1 MEHILRLFTTFFLFF
16 PSLGVCP
23 HEARLE
29 NLDEEDL
36 SKKRSIFIRFSESIF
51 MAINSIKEKSKTVS

>member
-51 MAINSIKEKSKTVS
+51 MALIYY